1 MFLLDIL
8 RHLTLS
14 LSTRKELVPALIW
27 PYFEIEPDHRQDEL
41 PAVPKKGGR
50 SKKHDEMEF

>member
-8 RHLTLS
+8 QHLT

-27 PYFEIEPDHRQDEL
+27 LYFEIEPDHRQDEL
-41 PAVPKKGGR
+41 PAVPKKGGLC
-50 SKKHDEMEF
+50 SLLDEMEF